1 MKKEKHYKY
10 LGIIFI
16 NGGSSWYQDDD
27 IGKVAIKTAKICKED
42 WGRYYKLKNQ
52 IFTVNIFD
60 ISKFKDGWV
69 FNDYLGRSSMIC
81 KKTKK
86 PIKLLKEV
94 FVV

>member
-16 NGGSSWYQDDD
+16 NGGSSWYIDDD

-42 WGRYYKLKNQ
+42 WGRYYDLKNQ

-60 ISKFKDGWV
+60 ISKFNDGWI
-69 FNDYLGRSSMIC
+69 FDYQLGMRCS
-81 KKTKK
+81 KTQKR
-86 PIKLLKEV
+86 IKLLKEV
-94 FVV
+94 FAV

>member
-1 MKKEKHYKY
+1 MGKEKKHYKY

-16 NGGSSWYQDDD
+16 GGGSSWYQDDD

-42 WGRYYKLKNQ
+42 WGRYYDLKNQ
-52 IFTVNIFD
+52 ILTVNIFD

-69 FNDYLGRSSMIC
+69 CNDYLGMIC

-86 PIKLLKEV
+86 PIKLVKEV
-94 FVV
+94 FAV